1 MSVGSYEGDGL
12 DDRTIT
18 GAGFEPKYIIVKPF
32 GDISAVHHP
41 DAIGTGTDES
51 LSFMAQA
58 AFANGVQNLGPDGF
72 EVGSDSTVNAA
83 ATSYYW
89 LAFRPRP

>member
-1 MSVGSYEGDGL
+1 M